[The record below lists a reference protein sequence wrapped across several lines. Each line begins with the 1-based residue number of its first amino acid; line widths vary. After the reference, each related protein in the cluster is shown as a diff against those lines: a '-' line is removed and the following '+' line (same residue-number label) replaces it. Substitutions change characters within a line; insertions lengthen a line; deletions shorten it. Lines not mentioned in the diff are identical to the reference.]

1 MLMRKN
7 YVYVGLAILFIVVCI
22 VAVAR
27 IDSQKQTPEE
37 RRIEQVEQEQDSEN
51 NAPTTSP
58 SGEVVQIPGSEEGS
72 TDNVIQNRW
81 GTLEYRVISCEIYDD
96 TNILEQTQFPSEYF
110 LEGEYPDPN
119 YISSEINF
127 YELRE
132 DCPEFVEWLE
142 LDYEES
148 LNSDFD
154 YDAFIAEHEADYTI
168 EEHPDTRYIF
178 VTVEVTNLTDEDFY
192 TDIGAYLDVE
202 NVEPVYEGY
211 PLRNSTDMMTYFDYL
226 PDLTGDELDHY
237 RGWYDFEPGESH
249 IFTIGYTIR
258 SWPEG
263 NFRFTDDTTY
273 YYYFSLSGESVTSA
287 RYYIN
292 SVCLNELI

>member
-1 MLMRKN
+1 MRKN
-7 YVYVGLAILFIVVCI
+7 YVYVGLAILFIAVCI

-37 RRIEQVEQEQDSEN
+37 RRIEQVKQEQNSEN

-58 SGEVVQIPGSEEGS
+58 SGEVVQIPGSEESS
-72 TDNVIQNRW
+72 TDNVMQNRW

-132 DCPEFVEWLE
+132 DYPEFVEWLE

-168 EEHPDTRYIF
+168 EEHPDTRYVFI
-178 VTVEVTNLTDEDFY
+178 TVEVTNLTDEDFY
-192 TDIGAYLDVE
+192 TDIGAYLVVE

-211 PLRNSTDMMTYFDYL
+211 PIRDATDMITYFDYL
-226 PDLTGDELDHY
+226 PDLTGDELDHN
-237 RGWYDFEPGESH
+237 RGRYVFEPGESH

-258 SWPEG
+258 SWPEV

-273 YYYFSLSGESVTSA
+273 YYCFFYEGESVTSA

>member
-1 MLMRKN
+1 MRKN
-7 YVYVGLAILFIVVCI
+7 YVYVGLAILFIVVCL

-37 RRIEQVEQEQDSEN
+37 RRIEQIEQEQNSEN

-58 SGEVVQIPGSEEGS
+58 SGEVVQNPGSEEGS
-72 TDNVIQNRW
+72 TDNVMQNRW

-119 YISSEINF
+119 YISSEINS

-132 DCPEFVEWLE
+132 DYPEYAEWCE
-142 LDYEES
+142 MDYEEG

-168 EEHPDTRYIF
+168 EEDPDTRYVF
-178 VTVEVTNLTDEDFY
+178 VTVEVTNLTDEELY
-192 TDIGAYLDVE
+192 TSVPARLCFED
-202 NVEPVYEGY
+202 VEPVYEGY
-211 PLRNSTDMMTYFDYL
+211 PLRDRTDMITYFDYL
-226 PDLTGDELDHY
+226 PDLTGDELAHK
-237 RGWYDFEPGESH
+237 RGWYDFEPGESR

-258 SWPEG
+258 SWPEE

-273 YYYFSLSGESVTSA
+273 YYYFSYEGESVTSA